1 MMSGA
6 CARYRCGCPQT
17 DSPNAPTHIVK
28 LRETALDHLDGHGP
42 AIDLQYDRIEHLLG
56 IYLTLS
62 VRNLTIAV
70 RINPPKYLGR
80 HSGTGR
86 EVNLQIHTFCVDRES
101 RSLKIFIDTMRGG
114 RRC

>member
-1 MMSGA
+1 
-6 CARYRCGCPQT
+6 
-17 DSPNAPTHIVK
+17 VK

-42 AIDLQYDRIEHLLG
+42 AIDLQYDRIEHLLR

-86 EVNLQIHTFCVDRES
+86 EVNLQIHTLCVDRES
-101 RSLKIFIDTMRGG
+101 RSLKIFIDPMRGG
-114 RRC
+114 GSCQPRAYHRECREESAPVHGLTSFAP